1 MMSSP
6 ITLDFVLRQGAFS
19 LEVRERLEARVVA
32 LFGPSGAGKTT
43 VLESIAG
50 LRRPDEGV
58 IEIGSDRLV
67 DTSIGLA
74 LPPHQRRV
82 GYVPQDLALFPHL
95 DVRRNILFSAV
106 DGTGPDF
113 DAVVALLEIGEML
126 VREVGELSG
135 GERPRVALARA
146 LVAAPALLLLDEPLA
161 ALDRPLRERV
171 LPYLIR
177 IRDEFSIPMI
187 YVSHDPAE
195 VNAIA
200 DWVLVLDQ
208 GRVVRRGPTA

>member
-6 ITLDFVLRQGAFS
+6 ITLDFVLRQGAFT

-135 GERPRVALARA
+135 GERQRVALARA

-171 LPYLIR
+171 LTYLIR

>member
-1 MMSSP
+1 MSST

-58 IEIGSDRLV
+58 IEIGSDGLV

-106 DGTGPDF
+106 DGAGPDF
-113 DAVVALLEIGEML
+113 AAVVALLEIGEML

-135 GERPRVALARA
+135 GERQRVALARA

>member
-1 MMSSP
+1 MSAT

-43 VLESIAG
+43 VRESIAG

-106 DGTGPDF
+106 DGAGPDF

-135 GERPRVALARA
+135 GERQRVALARA

>member
-1 MMSSP
+1 MSST

-74 LPPHQRRV
+74 LPPHQRRG

-106 DGTGPDF
+106 DGAGPDF

-135 GERPRVALARA
+135 GERQRVALARA

>member
-1 MMSSP
+1 MSST

-58 IEIGSDRLV
+58 IEIGSNRLV

-106 DGTGPDF
+106 DGAGPDF

-135 GERPRVALARA
+135 GERQRVALARA

>member
-1 MMSSP
+1 MSST

-106 DGTGPDF
+106 DGAGPDF

-135 GERPRVALARA
+135 GERQRVALARA

-187 YVSHDPAE
+187 YVSHAPAE

-200 DWVLVLDQ
+200 DWVRGLDQ

>member
-1 MMSSP
+1 MSST

-19 LEVRERLEARVVA
+19 LELRERLEARVVA

-106 DGTGPDF
+106 DGAGPDF
-113 DAVVALLEIGEML
+113 DAVVAVLEIGEML

-135 GERPRVALARA
+135 GERQRVALARA

-187 YVSHDPAE
+187 YVSHDPVE

>member
-1 MMSSP
+1 MMSST
-6 ITLDFVLRQGAFS
+6 ITLDFVLRQGAFT

-58 IEIGSDRLV
+58 IEIGSNRLV

-135 GERPRVALARA
+135 GERQRVALARA

-208 GRVVRRGPTA
+208 GRVVRRGPAA

>member
-1 MMSSP
+1 MSST
-6 ITLDFVLRQGAFS
+6 ITLDFVLRQGAFT

-58 IEIGSDRLV
+58 IEIGSNRLV

-135 GERPRVALARA
+135 GERQRVALARA

-208 GRVVRRGPTA
+208 GRVVRRGPAA

>member
-1 MMSSP
+1 MMSST
-6 ITLDFVLRQGAFS
+6 ITLDFVLRQGAFT

-58 IEIGSDRLV
+58 IEIGSNRLV

-135 GERPRVALARA
+135 GERQRVALARA

-187 YVSHDPAE
+187 YVSHDPAV

-208 GRVVRRGPTA
+208 GRVVRRGPAA